1 MGDEFSLEDILI
13 ILKRRFLYFV
23 IPVLALAPVGILAVM
38 LLPSKYTAQGTI
50 LVESQQIPTEFV
62 RSTINAYAQERIQTI
77 QQRVMTRNTLLEV
90 ADDHNLFPRH
100 LGLSETERVEL
111 MRKALRI
118 SLIRADG
125 GGWRGRGDG
134 TIAFTV
140 SYTDRDPNKAF
151 LVANKIMTL
160 FLDED
165 LRVRTAGASNTT
177 EFFVR
182 EADRLRRELSVAE
195 ERISRYKAENSDALP
210 EHLDIHLN
218 MLERARTD
226 LNAANSSIVQ
236 LEEEKRFLET
246 QLISGAGGDDSLN
259 NELARMETELSRLRA
274 TYRDNYP
281 EIIAKREEIAALKRQ
296 MAPGDEIKRLR
307 DRLAEAESRLTAVE
321 RAPTPDAAAV
331 ETAEQN
337 VEAARLA
344 LSDRISEETRRGA
357 ADIGGVQLEGRLAVI
372 GNRIRMLTKQSEE
385 TQGLIGDLE
394 QRVART
400 PEVERGLSSLTR
412 DNENMFRE
420 YQDVLAKQ
428 QDAQLAENL
437 EENQQAEKFS
447 ILEPALRP
455 EDPSSPNRP
464 QLIVLAL
471 MVAFGAGG
479 AAALGVELMLST
491 IRGRHHLEKL
501 IEDHP
506 IAVIPYIRAESE
518 NRFGLPFFK
527 LRKRALKP
535 QTV

>member
-13 ILKRRFLYFV
+13 ILKRRFLYF
-23 IPVLALAPVGILAVM
+23 ILPVMALAPIGVLAVM

-62 RSTINAYAQERIQTI
+62 RSTINAYAQERIRTI

-100 LGLSETERVEL
+100 LGLSESERVDL

-118 SLIRADG
+118 SLISADSG
-125 GGWRGRGDG
+125 RRGRGDG

-177 EFFVR
+177 EFFER
-182 EADRLRRELSVAE
+182 EAERLRKELSVAE

-226 LNAANSSIVQ
+226 LNSANASIVQ
-236 LEEEKRFLET
+236 LEEEQRFLET
-246 QLISGAGGDDSLN
+246 QLISGAGGDNSLSV
-259 NELARMETELSRLRA
+259 ELARMETELSRLRA

-307 DRLAEAESRLTAVE
+307 DQLAEAESRLNAAE
-321 RAPTPDAAAV
+321 RAPTPDAEAIAA
-331 ETAEQN
+331 AEQD

-357 ADIGGVQLEGRLAVI
+357 SDIGGIQLEGRLAVI
-372 GNRIRMLTKQSEE
+372 GNRIRMLTKQTGE
-385 TQGLIGDLE
+385 TQELIADLE

-420 YQDVLAKQ
+420 YQEVLAKQ

-455 EDPSSPNRP
+455 DEPSSPNRP

-479 AAALGVELMLST
+479 AAALGVELMFST

-501 IEDHP
+501 VDDHP
-506 IAVIPYIRAESE
+506 IAVIPYIRGESE

-527 LRKRALKP
+527 PRKRALKP

>member
-13 ILKRRFLYFV
+13 ILKRRFLYFI
-23 IPVLALAPVGILAVM
+23 IPVLALAPVGVLAVM

-62 RSTINAYAQERIQTI
+62 RSTINAYAQERIRTI

-90 ADDHNLFPRH
+90 ADDHNVFPRN
-100 LGLSETERVEL
+100 LGLSESQRVEL
-111 MRKALRI
+111 MRRALRI
-118 SLIRADG
+118 NLIRADSGRG
-125 GGWRGRGDG
+125 GGDG

-177 EFFVR
+177 EFFQR
-182 EADRLRRELSVAE
+182 EAERLRRELAIVE

-226 LNAANSSIVQ
+226 LNAANASIIQ
-236 LEEEKRFLET
+236 LEEEKRFLEN
-246 QLISGAGGDDSLN
+246 QLISGAGGDTSLN
-259 NELARMETELSRLRA
+259 AELARLETELSRLRA
-274 TYRDNYP
+274 TYRDSYP

-296 MAPGDEIKRLR
+296 MAPGEEIRRLR
-307 DRLAEAESRLTAVE
+307 DRLAEAESRLNVLE
-321 RAPTPDAAAV
+321 RAPAPDDEAVAAA
-331 ETAEQN
+331 EDA
-337 VEAARLA
+337 VEAARIA

-357 ADIGGVQLEGRLAVI
+357 SDMGGLQLEGRLAVI
-372 GNRIRMLTKQSEE
+372 SNRVRMLTKQTQE
-385 TQGLIGDLE
+385 TETLIDDLE
-394 QRVART
+394 RRVART
-400 PEVERGLSSLTR
+400 PEVERGLTSLTR

-420 YQDVLAKQ
+420 YQEVLAKQ
-428 QDAQLAENL
+428 QDAQLAESL

-455 EDPSSPNRP
+455 EAPSSPNRP

-471 MVAFGAGG
+471 MVALGAGG
-479 AAALGVELMLST
+479 AAALGVEFMFST
-491 IRGRHHLEKL
+491 VRGRHHLGKL
-501 IEDHP
+501 MDDHP
-506 IAVIPYIRAESE
+506 IAVIPYIREESE
-518 NRFGLPFFK
+518 GRFGAPFFK
-527 LRKRALKP
+527 PRKRRLKP
-535 QTV
+535 RPV